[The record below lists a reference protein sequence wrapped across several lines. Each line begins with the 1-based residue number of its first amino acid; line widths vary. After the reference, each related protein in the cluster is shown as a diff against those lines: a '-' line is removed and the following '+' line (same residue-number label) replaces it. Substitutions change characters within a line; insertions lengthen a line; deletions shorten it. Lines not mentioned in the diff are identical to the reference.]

1 MQKKNFQTILAIM
14 FYQIFRSPQVKRTM
28 IIGNKH
34 GIYELPHELP
44 NELRIVKL
52 GKSRIVSK
60 IHGSIT

>member
-1 MQKKNFQTILAIM
+1 MQKKIFQTILAIM
-14 FYQIFRSPQVKRTM
+14 FHQICRSPQVKRTM

-52 GKSRIVSK
+52 GKSRIV
-60 IHGSIT
+60 